1 MPAGQND
8 RRQDNCSILAKSAQL
23 FHQWVWKRTLNDMT
37 EKLEY
42 RVVEKFDQFEVREY
56 SPFWLIEIDQPGDWL
71 RAGNMAF
78 RPLVGYISGENVQRQ
93 KYAMTAPVIQTAP
106 ELQTNPSAQAAAHSA
121 TPGTHTV
128 AFVLPASARG
138 EVPVATDSRI
148 RVIQNPG
155 GLFAAAKFRGGWS
168 EALFSQRAAELVQ
181 NAKHANLEII
191 GEPLTAR
198 YDGPW
203 KPGFAKHNEVL
214 VRIAR

>member
-1 MPAGQND
+1 MPTDQSDG
-8 RRQDNCSILAKSAQL
+8 RQDNCSILAKSSPL
-23 FHQWVWKRTLNDMT
+23 FHQWISKRTLKDMT

-93 KYAMTAPVIQTAP
+93 KYAMTAPVLQTA
-106 ELQTNPSAQAAAHSA
+106 PSAQAAAHSA
-121 TPGTHTV
+121 TLGTHTV
-128 AFVLPASARG
+128 AFVMPASARG

-168 EALFSQRAAELVQ
+168 ETLFAARATELVH
-181 NAKHANLEII
+181 NAKLANLEVI

>member
-1 MPAGQND
+1 
-8 RRQDNCSILAKSAQL
+8 
-23 FHQWVWKRTLNDMT
+23 MT

-93 KYAMTAPVIQTAP
+93 KYAMTAPVLQTAP
-106 ELQTNPSAQAAAHSA
+106 ALPTAPESQTNPSAQAAANSA
-121 TPGTHTV
+121 TLGTHTV

-168 EALFSQRAAELVQ
+168 ETLFAARATELVH
-181 NAKHANLEII
+181 NAKLANLEPI

-214 VRIAR
+214 VRITR